1 MCIVMTQED
10 ILFQI
15 KTEPAATLQ
24 KLFYKCINGDLGICM
39 QRMMGKCW
47 LTHFIQNI
55 LPCASGV

>member
-15 KTEPAATLQ
+15 KTEPAVVLQ
-24 KLFYKCINGDLGICM
+24 KLLYKCVNGDLEVLYA
-39 QRMMGKCW
+39 QRVMKCW